1 MVRSDMD
8 HKLGM
13 IMALA
18 EAEKGFSLGE
28 IPVGAVIVKDGRVI
42 GRGHNLKET
51 MGDPTAHAEIMAI
64 RRASS
69 RQQGWRLPDTTMY
82 VTLEP
87 CPMCAG
93 AIVMARIS
101 RLVIGTTDP
110 KTGACGSLWNITCDD
125 RLNHKVEVIY
135 GIMEDECREILE
147 KFFNML
153 RTSKSM

>member
-1 MVRSDMD
+1 
-8 HKLGM
+8 
-13 IMALA
+13 
-18 EAEKGFSLGE
+18 
-28 IPVGAVIVKDGRVI
+28 
-42 GRGHNLKET
+42 

-87 CPMCAG
+87 CPILCWG
-93 AIVMARIS
+93 HRDGQDQQV
-101 RLVIGTTDP
+101 GDWNYNP

-135 GIMEDECREILE
+135 GIMEDECREILRSFQYAKDE
-147 KFFNML
+147 QGM
-153 RTSKSM
+153 